1 MDQDDEYYHNAK
13 NRHEMY
19 SLKEGDHV
27 IGEFILISFIKLI
40 CSLIMIQLLRCI
52 EKIWHCICMFI
63 YGHFGH
69 VFPHKRFSK
78 VSFLL
83 ILNVTLKKIKRSK
96 IVSAMCKNCIYLT
109 LVLV

>member
-27 IGEFILISFIKLI
+27 IGEFIKTSFIKLI
-40 CSLIMIQLLRCI
+40 FSSIMIELLRCI

-63 YGHFGH
+63 YGHFGY

-78 VSFLL
+78 VSFPSKK
-83 ILNVTLKKIKRSK
+83 NQLKSYSKRCAKIAS
-96 IVSAMCKNCIYLT
+96 L
-109 LVLV
+109 